1 MEDYAPFN
9 QERFNAWLSD
19 NGDSTKRM
27 DYSLG
32 EDSIV
37 FDLGGYKGEWAAQI
51 LSRYKSNI
59 FVFEPVTEFFDLISR
74 NFNGNPKIKTYKFGL
89 GANDENIEISLTKDS
104 SSTFNTDGTKET
116 IQLKKMSS
124 FISENNIDK
133 VDLMKINIE
142 GGEYDLLDDLIANSL
157 LEKFENIQVQFHR
170 FIPNCIERRN
180 KIREELAKT
189 HELTYDYEFIWE
201 NWQLKK

>member
-9 QERFNAWLSD
+9 QDRFNAWLSD
-19 NGDSTKRM
+19 SGDSTKRM

-51 LSRYKSNI
+51 LNRYKSNV

-89 GANDENIEISLTKDS
+89 GANDESMEISLTKDS

-142 GGEYDLLDDLIANSL
+142 GGEYDLLDDLIANGL
-157 LEKFENIQVQFHR
+157 LGKFENIQVQFHR

-180 KIREELAKT
+180 KIREELGKT

-201 NWQLKK
+201 NWKLKE